1 VSSSSIDGYTRRENR
16 RIPPNSPL
24 NSTCECLCSAPAPL
38 TLTAPSSRPTGHMT
52 KVVISARACR
62 AQPDESK
69 RAFPELVTGDH
80 LSTPAP
86 LHVLVH
92 TQLTPTLRPHDPTT
106 TASTRPAAPAD
117 NESRSD
123 NSPPTQHHSPRC
135 WLSIAATRP
144 HNRLP
149 ELSYRPPR
157 ASLLPR
163 AYTPTHTKTPE
174 RLCKM
179 SSPKRRIETDVG
191 HSRCGVSVETKARAN
206 HGFLRGE

>member
-144 HNRLP
+144 HNR
-149 ELSYRPPR
+149 RPR
-157 ASLLPR
+157 AILPPSPSFALTTSVHSDTHQDTGETVQDEFSQETYRDGCRSLPLWR
-163 AYTPTHTKTPE
+163 E
-174 RLCKM
+174 R
-179 SSPKRRIETDVG
+179 
-191 HSRCGVSVETKARAN
+191 
-206 HGFLRGE
+206 